1 MKSEIKGTIFNEKQ
15 AAGYLAADYVKDG
28 MIIGLGTG
36 STVAYTME
44 RLSQRIK
51 EENLSIKGVP
61 TSIQTM
67 MRARDLGIPLVSPG
81 DNQAISI
88 TIDGADQIDNQ
99 LRLIK
104 GRGAAQVRERIIA
117 DASELLIIVADGSKL
132 CDPLSGPIPV
142 ETIPFAMD
150 HVMLR
155 LTRMGGQVQ
164 VREGVKKDGP
174 VISDNG
180 NIIMDYYPG
189 RIYDPDEMETMINTI
204 PGVVSCGIFTEFSD
218 KTIIIIGEPGGTRII
233 SK

>member
-1 MKSEIKGTIFNEKQ
+1 MNEKQ
-15 AAGYLAADYVKDG
+15 AAGYLAADYIKDG
-28 MIIGLGTG
+28 MIVGLGTG

-67 MRARDLGIPLVSPG
+67 MRARELGIPLVSPG
-81 DNQAISI
+81 DRQIISI

-117 DASELLIIVADGSKL
+117 DASDQLIIVADGSKL
-132 CDPLSGPIPV
+132 CDPLSGPVPI

-150 HVMLR
+150 HVISR
-155 LTRMGGQVQ
+155 LFRMGGEVQ
-164 VREGVKKDGP
+164 VRDGVKKDGP

-180 NIIMDYYPG
+180 NIIMDYFPE
-189 RIYDPDEMETMINTI
+189 RIDDPEEMESIINNI
-204 PGVVSCGIFTEFSD
+204 PGVVSCGIFTEFSE
-218 KTIIIIGEPGGTRII
+218 KTIVIIGESGGTRII
-233 SK
+233 SR

>member
-1 MKSEIKGTIFNEKQ
+1 MKSEITETVVNEKQ
-15 AAGYLAADYVKDG
+15 AAGYLAADYVKEG

-36 STVAYTME
+36 STVAYTMK
-44 RLSQRIK
+44 RLSQRII

-67 MRARDLGIPLVSPG
+67 MRARDLGIPLVSSG
-81 DNQAISI
+81 DNPTISI

-117 DASELLIIVADGSKL
+117 DASDQLIIVADGSKL
-132 CDPLSGPIPV
+132 CDPLSGPVPV

-150 HVMLR
+150 HVIIR
-155 LTRMGGQVQ
+155 LTRMGGKVQ

-180 NIIMDYYPG
+180 NIILDYYPE
-189 RIYDPDEMETMINTI
+189 RIDDPEKLETMINTI

-218 KTIIIIGEPGGTRII
+218 KTIVIIGEPSGTRII
-233 SK
+233 SI